1 MEGEASNR
9 GPCGR
14 CRSPKEFALGSHVR
28 HPGNVYLREAD
39 LLPAIDNWLVTIF
52 APHRLEQT
60 IREMQAAQEPATPVP
75 APAAPDVQALI
86 AHRDPPPARHQ
97 AAPEARR
104 HPQPPPQCARHVQ
117 AARAAALA

>member
-60 IREMQAAQEPATPVP
+60 IREMQAAQEPATPLP
-75 APAAPDVQALI
+75 APAAHDVQAVL
-86 AHRDPPPARHQ
+86 AGSDARLARTHAPLTAPAD
-97 AAPEARR
+97 
-104 HPQPPPQCARHVQ
+104 PQPAAQLTPPVN
-117 AARAAALA
+117 